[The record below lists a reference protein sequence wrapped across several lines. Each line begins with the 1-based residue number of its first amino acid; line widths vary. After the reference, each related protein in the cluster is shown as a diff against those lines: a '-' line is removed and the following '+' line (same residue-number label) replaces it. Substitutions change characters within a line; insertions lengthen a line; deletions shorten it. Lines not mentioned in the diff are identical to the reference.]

1 MVSNKKLFLLQIF
14 KYLLL
19 IVSILFAYIYH
30 TWPSIIMLLWACHSN
45 FDSSIRSFGELTW
58 YGYCPCFIFVIIYFY
73 AANIYIDHHKVSDKE
88 EYGFFEFQY
97 FILELL
103 IMQAWYFW
111 FIFWVY
117 LSQKLKK
124 SDENYGERFLVFAKK
139 WTNSKDSFSLQNI
152 ILITMIPLFQYSL
165 YSLIFYL
172 GILKVDLNHVLY
184 LIFFVMFLTIPNK

>member
-1 MVSNKKLFLLQIF
+1 
-14 KYLLL
+14 
-19 IVSILFAYIYH
+19 
-30 TWPSIIMLLWACHSN
+30 
-45 FDSSIRSFGELTW
+45 
-58 YGYCPCFIFVIIYFY
+58 
-73 AANIYIDHHKVSDKE
+73 
-88 EYGFFEFQY
+88 
-97 FILELL
+97 
-103 IMQAWYFW
+103 MQAWFFW

-117 LSQKLKK
+117 LSQRLKK

-139 WTNSKDSFSLQNI
+139 WTHSKDSFSLQNI